1 MPAHGATTGSQ
12 QLVAALHAVVTEWR
26 WQLARQRRPLFGWA
40 VALAAV
46 AGIYIPFFPVM
57 GGAELQAM
65 VDTLPEGLIA
75 ALGYDRI
82 GSPAG
87 YLTSTVF
94 GLLAPA
100 LLLVFAISTGAR
112 TVAGEEEVGLLELA
126 VSGPVD
132 RHHLLAGRII
142 ALHTQVALLSVV
154 VLLATLVLSLASG
167 LDVRPLGVVVA
178 SVALNLFIIAFG
190 TIALA
195 AGAMTGR
202 RGAGVAVGAGLA
214 VAAYVMNTI
223 AGFVPRGELL
233 ERSSPF
239 AWYLAGDPV
248 ATARFTWGHVALGAV
263 AFAAWG
269 VAHVGFARRDL
280 GV

>member
-1 MPAHGATTGSQ
+1 MRTPGRTSGSQ
-12 QLVAALHAVVTEWR
+12 QRTAALRAVVTEWR
-26 WQLARQRRPLFGWA
+26 WQLARQRRPLLGWA
-40 VALAAV
+40 IALTTV
-46 AGIYIPFFPVM
+46 AGIYIPFFPAM

-100 LLLVFAISTGAR
+100 LLLVFAVSTGAR
-112 TVAGEEEVGLLELA
+112 TVAGEEEAGLLELA
-126 VSGPVD
+126 ASGPVD
-132 RHHLLAGRII
+132 RHHLLAARII
-142 ALHTQVALLSVV
+142 ALHTQVALLATVMLIV
-154 VLLATLVLSLASG
+154 TLVLSQAFD
-167 LDVRPLGVVVA
+167 LDVRPLGIVVA

-190 TIALA
+190 TVALA
-195 AGAMTGR
+195 AGAVTGR
-202 RGAGVAVGAGLA
+202 RGVGIAVGAGLA
-214 VAAYVMNTI
+214 VAAYVANTI
-223 AGFVPRGELL
+223 AAFLARGELL
-233 ERSSPF
+233 ERLSPF

-263 AFAAWG
+263 AFLAWG
-269 VAHVGFARRDL
+269 AAHVGFARRDL